1 MKGSMSGRTAM
12 AAAAIVAAAVPAS
25 AQTTLRPPANGRGIG
40 DYTLHDFAAK
50 WMMQQDDL
58 AETERYREANAAL
71 IAANDK
77 RPRVVLMG
85 DSITDHWDALEA
97 ESRKDLL
104 IVNRGIGGQNTSQ
117 MVLRF
122 EDDVVALKPA
132 VVVILGGTNDLRAYV
147 GDPASVGA
155 SALARISRNIT
166 AMSDIAQG
174 RGFKVVLATLPPVGV
189 DREKVSRDAGAIK
202 TVNAWIRAFAAERGY
217 PVADYHTALVDP
229 AGVLPQALS
238 PDGIHPNAEGYA
250 AMRPVLAAALGKA
263 GLQFDRP

>member
-1 MKGSMSGRTAM
+1 MNGSMSGKAAL
-12 AAAAIVAAAVPAS
+12 AAAALVAATAPAS
-25 AQTTLRPPANGRGIG
+25 AQTSLRPPAGGRGIG

-71 IAANDK
+71 TASADK
-77 RPRVVLMG
+77 RPRIVLMG

-97 ESRKDLL
+97 GPYKDLL
-104 IVNRGIGGQNTSQ
+104 ILNRGIGGQNTSQ
-117 MVLRF
+117 MLLRF

-147 GDPASVGA
+147 GDPASVGP

-166 AMSDIAQG
+166 AMCDIAKG
-174 RGFKVVLATLPPVGV
+174 RGFQVVLATLPPVGA
-189 DREKVSRDAGAIK
+189 DREKVSRDAEAIK
-202 TVNAWIRAFAAERGY
+202 AVNAWIRAFAAERGY
-217 PVADYHTALVDP
+217 PVADYHAALADA
-229 AGVLPQALS
+229 AGILPPALS

-250 AMRPVLAAALGKA
+250 VMRPALAKALAAAGQPLI
-263 GLQFDRP
+263 P

>member
-1 MKGSMSGRTAM
+1 MSVPVSGKAVL
-12 AAAAIVAAAVPAS
+12 AAAIMAAAVPAS
-25 AQTTLRPPANGRGIG
+25 AQTVLRPPANGRGIG

-58 AETERYREANAAL
+58 AEIERYREANAAL
-71 IAANDK
+71 ITSTDQ

-97 ESRKDLL
+97 EPHKDLL

-117 MVLRF
+117 MLLRF
-122 EDDVVALKPA
+122 EDDVAALKPA

-147 GDPASVGA
+147 GDPASVGG

-174 RGFKVVLATLPPVGV
+174 RGFKVVLATLPPVGA
-189 DREKVSRDAGAIK
+189 DREKVSRDAEAIK
-202 TVNAWIRAFAAERGY
+202 TVNAWIKAFAAERGY
-217 PVADYHTALVDP
+217 PVADYHAALVD
-229 AGVLPQALS
+229 AGGVLPPALS

-250 AMRPVLAAALGKA
+250 VMRPVLAKALAAVGQPLS
-263 GLQFDRP
+263 R

>member
-1 MKGSMSGRTAM
+1 MNGSIASKAAM
-12 AAAAIVAAAVPAS
+12 TAAAIVAAAVPAS
-25 AQTTLRPPANGRGIG
+25 AQTLRPPAGGHGIG

-58 AETERYREANAAL
+58 AEISRYREANAAL
-71 IAANDK
+71 AASGDR

-97 ESRKDLL
+97 EPHKDLL

-117 MVLRF
+117 MLLRF
-122 EDDVVALKPA
+122 EDDVVALEPA

-155 SALARISRNIT
+155 SALTRISRNIT
-166 AMSDIAQG
+166 AMSDIAKG
-174 RGFKVVLATLPPVGV
+174 RGFKVVLATLPPVGA
-189 DREKVSRDAGAIK
+189 DREKISRDAEAIK

-217 PVADYHTALVDP
+217 PVADYHAALVD
-229 AGVLPQALS
+229 AGGVLPPALS
-238 PDGIHPNAEGYA
+238 PDGIHPNTEGYA
-250 AMRPVLAAALGKA
+250 VMRPVLAKALAAVGHPLI
-263 GLQFDRP
+263 P

>member
-1 MKGSMSGRTAM
+1 MSPMSGTA
-12 AAAAIVAAAVPAS
+12 ALAAAIVAAAVPAS
-25 AQTTLRPPANGRGIG
+25 AQTTLRPPANGRSIG

-58 AETERYREANAAL
+58 AEIERYREANAAL
-71 IAANDK
+71 IASDDK

-97 ESRKDLL
+97 EPHKDLL

-117 MVLRF
+117 MLLRF
-122 EDDVVALKPA
+122 EDDVAALKPA

-166 AMSDIAQG
+166 AMSDIAKG
-174 RGFKVVLATLPPVGV
+174 RGFKVVLATLPPVGS
-189 DREKVSRDAGAIK
+189 DREKVSRDAEAIK
-202 TVNAWIRAFAAERGY
+202 AVNAWIKAFAAERGY
-217 PVADYHTALVDP
+217 PLADYHAALVDA
-229 AGVLPQALS
+229 AGVLAPALS
-238 PDGIHPNAEGYA
+238 PDGIHPNADGYA
-250 AMRPVLAAALGKA
+250 AMRPALDKALAAAGYKLS
-263 GLQFDRP
+263 Q